1 MALRHLLEYEDHEIT
16 DLLGDLETVGHA
28 DKRSFSLWV
37 HIPHF
42 TTEEELDTRVDLPV
56 ALGNPFFSKG
66 SLEADKPLI
75 LSSLQ
80 QGNFVRPDLPDLD
93 WKTLEGGPSS
103 SLDRLSS
110 SAVIRDLSPK
120 SLQKFFASEGSDLIR
135 SLEELGKKVR
145 RTIQHKDLGYPSNP
159 FDQRNTNVG
168 VVLVYGSAGDQDLLI
183 EPTTPF
189 SKIVLF
195 GERVVLENL
204 LDPDNHIITF

>member
-1 MALRHLLEYEDHEIT
+1 MKYILEYEDHDIR
-16 DLLGDLETVGHA
+16 DLMGDLEGVGLA
-28 DKRSFSLWV
+28 SKASFSLWV

-42 TTEEELDTRVDLPV
+42 TTEEGLDTRVDLPV

-93 WKTLEGGPSS
+93 WKTLEGGPST

-110 SAVIRDLSPK
+110 GAVIRDLSPK
-120 SLQKFFASEGSDLIR
+120 PLQDFFASEGSDLIR
-135 SLEELGKKVR
+135 ALDGLGKKVR
-145 RTIQHKDLGYPSNP
+145 RTIQHKDLDYPSNP
-159 FDQRNTNVG
+159 FDQRNSNVG

-183 EPTTPF
+183 EPTTPLF
-189 SKIVLF
+189 KIVLF
-195 GERVVLENL
+195 GKSVVLENL